1 MDFVEPVQ
9 AVIPGAQG
17 RILGVLVETAAELNV
32 RTIARLSGVSLAQAS
47 RVLPKLVEL
56 GLVERREAPPSAL
69 FRLVAENIAARFVRG
84 LAGARQA
91 VLGELGQMAQEL
103 SPTPV
108 SVIVF
113 GSFARGEADSQSDL
127 DVVVVRP
134 VDVDQD
140 DEPWTTAVEQWRL
153 GARRLTGNAV
163 EVIEVGE
170 TEIGRLLRRKATIWR
185 DVARE
190 GVVAFGSDLTA
201 LKVRRSA

>member
-1 MDFVEPVQ
+1 
-9 AVIPGAQG
+9 
-17 RILGVLVETAAELNV
+17 VLE
-32 RTIARLSGVSLAQAS
+32 
-47 RVLPKLVEL
+47 
-56 GLVERREAPPSAL
+56 
-69 FRLVAENIAARFVRG
+69 
-84 LAGARQA
+84 
-91 VLGELGQMAQEL
+91 ELGQMAQEL
-103 SPTPV
+103 SPAPV
-108 SVIVF
+108 SIIVF

-140 DEPWTTAVEQWRL
+140 DEAWTTAVERWRL

-201 LKVRRSA
+201 LKGRRSA